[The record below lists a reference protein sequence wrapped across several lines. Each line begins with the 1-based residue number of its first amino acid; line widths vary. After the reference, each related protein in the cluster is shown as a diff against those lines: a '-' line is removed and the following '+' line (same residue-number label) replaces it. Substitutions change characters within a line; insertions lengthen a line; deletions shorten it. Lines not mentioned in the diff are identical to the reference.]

1 LASLVKGLNIRL
13 VDIFIKI
20 NMGLKELIG
29 VIFVVGVSN
38 LIAELL
44 IIWRRFLLNNT
55 DVVRADMF
63 INYTI
68 GTTN

>member
-1 LASLVKGLNIRL
+1 MASLVKGLNIRL